1 VGLHLVS
8 KLRYNS
14 ALYCPY
20 DGPYAGRGPRRKY
33 GEKLDCRNIASE
45 HLKATSIEK
54 DIATRIYQMSLWHT
68 RFADLLNIV
77 VIVKTNL
84 TTHKTA
90 HVVLL
95 SSDTTLGYEQLIDYY
110 RLRFQLL
117 YPRHVPVLSRLL
129 WYISHDIAGGNG
141 FRSIGSTSSH
151 RIPTVSA
158 VSMVCYM
165 RSLPAVLRPQPGRRL
180 PKHLAC
186 TRHLLACAVNML
198 YNASLTVWAH
208 KQGRAMMTYVYAGAA
223 DWGGKDPAKCNWGLY
238 RLSTDTGTCTSLERG
253 LPEQVE
259 VRCLTMHPT
268 QPGVV
273 FAGTQAGPYRS
284 TDAGT
289 TWERMNFPGDEPVVW
304 SFEIH
309 PADARVMYAG
319 TQDMAVYRSDDSGE
333 HWRRLTVPTN
343 PDGLCV
349 MGFPTRMIRLAIDPT
364 NPDELYAGVE
374 VGGLVRSLD
383 GGITW
388 TDCNAPLLALAAQ
401 ERYTQKHGPRR
412 ASEGMMDTHALAI
425 SAAQPGTVFLANRLG
440 LFRSDDRGE
449 SWDDMDI
456 GRFSPLTYARDVKV
470 FPHDA
475 HTLFGAFSIAA
486 VSDAG
491 SLYRSPDLGA
501 TWTRFDHDV
510 SINSTLMIIAASV
523 QTPNRV
529 YCAAR
534 RGQVF
539 GTEDGGRSWQTYPL
553 PAEGVYALSCM

>member
-1 VGLHLVS
+1 M
-8 KLRYNS
+8 
-14 ALYCPY
+14 
-20 DGPYAGRGPRRKY
+20 
-33 GEKLDCRNIASE
+33 
-45 HLKATSIEK
+45 T
-54 DIATRIYQMSLWHT
+54 
-68 RFADLLNIV
+68 
-77 VIVKTNL
+77 
-84 TTHKTA
+84 
-90 HVVLL
+90 
-95 SSDTTLGYEQLIDYY
+95 
-110 RLRFQLL
+110 
-117 YPRHVPVLSRLL
+117 
-129 WYISHDIAGGNG
+129 
-141 FRSIGSTSSH
+141 
-151 RIPTVSA
+151 
-158 VSMVCYM
+158 
-165 RSLPAVLRPQPGRRL
+165 
-180 PKHLAC
+180 
-186 TRHLLACAVNML
+186 
-198 YNASLTVWAH
+198 
-208 KQGRAMMTYVYAGAA
+208 TYVYAGAA
-223 DWGGKDPAKCNWGLY
+223 DWGGKDPAKCNRGLY
-238 RLSTDTGTCTSLERG
+238 RLATDTGTWTALERG
-253 LPEQVE
+253 LPDQVE

-284 TDAGT
+284 TDAGD

-309 PADARVMYAG
+309 PADARVMYVG
-319 TQDMAVYRSDDSGE
+319 TQDMAVYRSEDGGGQ
-333 HWRRLTVPTN
+333 WRQLTVPRN

-349 MGFPTRMIRLAIDPT
+349 MGFPTRMIRLALDPT

-383 GGITW
+383 GGTTW
-388 TDCNAPLLALAAQ
+388 ADCNAPLLELATQ

-440 LFRSDDRGE
+440 VFRSDDKGT
-449 SWDDMDI
+449 SWSDMDI

-475 HTLFGAFSIAA
+475 HTLLGAFSIAA

-501 TWTRFDHDV
+501 TWMRFDHDV
-510 SINSTLMIIAASV
+510 SIDSTLMIIAASA
-523 QTPNRV
+523 QSPERV

-553 PAEGVYALSCM
+553 PAEGVYALSCV